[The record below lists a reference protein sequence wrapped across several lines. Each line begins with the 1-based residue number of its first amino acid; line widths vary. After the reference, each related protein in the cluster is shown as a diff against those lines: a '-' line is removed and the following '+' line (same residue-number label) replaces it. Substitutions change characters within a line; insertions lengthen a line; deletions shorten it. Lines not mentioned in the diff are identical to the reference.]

1 MSQIMIMSGRTMRYG
16 FPGNLQVNSLHILAS
31 SRMLMQTF
39 LAFLA
44 YLPKFAHFFLTLLA
58 NLLAFITLSCTFS
71 HCLAFFKNFSHL
83 LAYHGSSRINLGQEE
98 EGCGTGGA
106 DTKLMTYWLEGAPT
120 RPRRYWTQSTIVVVV
135 ITAAVTRAEEW
146 NCSDRECVQGWTK
159 WSFLKLIL
167 KLVPEGLIL
176 FKRDQLFWFWISHVF
191 EIWIAVFLFDLPWSF
206 LEKPPALDGQTML
219 NSSTSTLHSLQGR
232 GMGRQYK
239 PDQWLHCKH
248 HSSVW

>member
-1 MSQIMIMSGRTMRYG
+1 
-16 FPGNLQVNSLHILAS
+16 
-31 SRMLMQTF
+31 
-39 LAFLA
+39 
-44 YLPKFAHFFLTLLA
+44 
-58 NLLAFITLSCTFS
+58 LSCTFS

-232 GMGRQYK
+232 PMTSLQTPFFCVIRNVREANQ
-239 PDQWLHCKH
+239 DCKNCSSGSVNTLDH
-248 HSSVW
+248 VTQACSSTDGEGTRKYTQVTINSVWKLWAS